1 MANKLSIFVQ
11 KYSIEVSLSIILII
25 GISLRFYG
33 LTVQSYWVDEL
44 FTLFTANPN
53 ATLAEAIHRVFH
65 DLVHPPVYNV
75 LLWVWFELFGFT
87 EYVGRS
93 FSAFTGSLSIIAIYY
108 LGKETFN
115 KNVGIYAALIV
126 SLNYFLIYYSQDVR
140 SYSIFVLWT
149 ILSYLF
155 LFKAIRTQSTYNIV
169 LYILF
174 TLLLIYTHY
183 FAFFLVGSQF
193 FVFLYYIAI
202 STTNRKKLI
211 YTAVAPMIVIAL
223 SIAPLLYNILSSDA
237 TIAAERMAWCKE
249 PTPYFFLSYIKEYFS
264 YQSVLFG
271 ILLLILA
278 VKIYQKKIK
287 NSHIIYALIIWI
299 VISFLLPYIKSMI
312 SYPILTDRYTI
323 YVLPAMILLISVAID
338 SIENKK
344 LKYIILAFIIFFSV
358 FRLYRYDYYS
368 KPVKEEWRKVTNYVI
383 ADSENF
389 PIYTPYYY
397 QGHTEHFNTYF
408 EILKSKK
415 RALSLAQLTKELD
428 SGNAPSHFWIIEA
441 HGKNLLSTP
450 LINKYSLIKV
460 EEIKGIQ
467 SIGVLFKQ

>member
-1 MANKLSIFVQ
+1 
-11 KYSIEVSLSIILII
+11 
-25 GISLRFYG
+25 
-33 LTVQSYWVDEL
+33 
-44 FTLFTANPN
+44 
-53 ATLAEAIHRVFH
+53 
-65 DLVHPPVYNV
+65 
-75 LLWVWFELFGFT
+75 
-87 EYVGRS
+87 
-93 FSAFTGSLSIIAIYY
+93 
-108 LGKETFN
+108 
-115 KNVGIYAALIV
+115 
-126 SLNYFLIYYSQDVR
+126 
-140 SYSIFVLWT
+140 
-149 ILSYLF
+149 
-155 LFKAIRTQSTYNIV
+155 
-169 LYILF
+169 
-174 TLLLIYTHY
+174 
-183 FAFFLVGSQF
+183 
-193 FVFLYYIAI
+193 
-202 STTNRKKLI
+202 
-211 YTAVAPMIVIAL
+211 
-223 SIAPLLYNILSSDA
+223 
-237 TIAAERMAWCKE
+237 
-249 PTPYFFLSYIKEYFS
+249 
-264 YQSVLFG
+264 
-271 ILLLILA
+271 
-278 VKIYQKKIK
+278 
-287 NSHIIYALIIWI
+287 
-299 VISFLLPYIKSMI
+299 MI

-460 EEIKGIQ
+460 EEIKGIE
-467 SIGVLFKQ
+467 SIGVLYKQ